1 MLTISHGA
9 GWWIFMAPVQP
20 ACFVDFKTA
29 LARTPS
35 ARVGWTAPSVRE
47 SFWSL
52 DPLSPFH
59 LFCLRWWFPMDT
71 VWLERLTD
79 ERPGLSFLTEYCRAI
94 RLLSGI
100 CNLGCIRARRRALDG
115 CLDAQFGTHILSEP
129 QVRSFLNFIGEFSA
143 GEPPVVFEV
152 IRQHLFPDA
161 PSRCLFRAAGLDP
174 RAFPYECRRDGS
186 QGNGTVDWFTACP

>member
-94 RLLSGI
+94 RLLSQI

-129 QVRSFLNFIGEFSA
+129 RVRSFLNFIGEFSA

-152 IRQHLFPDA
+152 IRQMPLLGVYSGRLVLTLE
-161 PSRCLFRAAGLDP
+161 PSPMSAAVTN
-174 RAFPYECRRDGS
+174 S
-186 QGNGTVDWFTACP
+186 